1 MCCKAES
8 EKEQEA
14 QIKYRSTATKARKS
28 CTKSSVQYFGNV
40 NTTHNNACIY
50 VYYLTRENKQTF
62 LRGRG
67 EGGGGAY
74 CLIHHFRGGAYS
86 KERKGRCSVHA
97 RTVTETKRLRHDND
111 LRRRWRGGKRPLS
124 LSLSLQ
130 AFGEPTNHWRVCSTY
145 THPSRNLGRMSTK
158 TSKSTTVKSQYK
170 FTWKAFS
177 HDSRVV
183 ENLLSPLTPPYGMV
197 DEEFRC
203 VHRSGAS
210 LFRPLPPKIQ
220 CR

>member
-124 LSLSLQ
+124 LSLSLSPG
-130 AFGEPTNHWRVCSTY
+130 FWRANKPLACLFHIHAS
-145 THPSRNLGRMSTK
+145 
-158 TSKSTTVKSQYK
+158 VKKPRQ
-170 FTWKAFS
+170 
-177 HDSRVV
+177 
-183 ENLLSPLTPPYGMV
+183 NV
-197 DEEFRC
+197 DQN
-203 VHRSGAS
+203 VQKYNS
-210 LFRPLPPKIQ
+210 
-220 CR
+220 

>member
-1 MCCKAES
+1 MGL
-8 EKEQEA
+8 
-14 QIKYRSTATKARKS
+14 IARKGRDAAL
-28 CTKSSVQYFGNV
+28 CTHARSRRRRGSDM
-40 NTTHNNACIY
+40 TTIC
-50 VYYLTRENKQTF
+50 
-62 LRGRG
+62 GD
-67 EGGGGAY
+67 GGGAVSG
-74 CLIHHFRGGAYS
+74 LS
-86 KERKGRCSVHA
+86 
-97 RTVTETKRLRHDND
+97 
-111 LRRRWRGGKRPLS
+111 LS

-183 ENLLSPLTPPYGMV
+183 ENLLSPLTPLYGMV